1 MEWLIGIIVFLILAK
16 QGLRKQNKEVRV
28 KEALGTIAANSVLE
42 VADLLEIEVID
53 TSAKGSKKS

>member
-53 TSAKGSKKS
+53 TSAKGKRA

>member
-1 MEWLIGIIVFLILAK
+1 MEWIIGIIVFLILAK

-53 TSAKGSKKS
+53 TSAKGKRA

>member
-53 TSAKGSKKS
+53 TSAKGSKKP